1 MKGITVTLWETV
13 QTGED
18 PFGSPLY
25 SEVPVDVENVL
36 VAPVSGEDIKEQL
49 QLYGKHAVYTLGI
62 PKGDT
67 HDWKDRK
74 VSFFGQDFHSF
85 GMPVEGIDELIPL
98 SWNKKVQ
105 VERYE

>member
-1 MKGITVTLWETV
+1 MKGITVTLYERIL
-13 QTGED
+13 TGYD
-18 PFGSPLY
+18 PFGSPEY
-25 SEVPVDVENVL
+25 SEVPVKVDNVL
-36 VAPVSGEDIKEQL
+36 VAPASGEDITEQL

-67 HDWKDRK
+67 HEWKDSK
-74 VSFFGQDFHSF
+74 ISFFGQDFRSF
-85 GMPVEGIDELIPL
+85 GMPLEGIEELIPL